1 MGVLETGVVDV
12 LETGVVDVLETGVV
26 ETGIGVAGITGV
38 GFPPA
43 ASAALGSDTQPPATG
58 L

>member
-1 MGVLETGVVDV
+1 MG
-12 LETGVVDVLETGVV
+12 VLETGVV
-26 ETGIGVAGITGV
+26 ETGVGVAGITGV

-43 ASAALGSDTQPPATG
+43 ASAAMDVLETGVVGAAPDTQPPATG